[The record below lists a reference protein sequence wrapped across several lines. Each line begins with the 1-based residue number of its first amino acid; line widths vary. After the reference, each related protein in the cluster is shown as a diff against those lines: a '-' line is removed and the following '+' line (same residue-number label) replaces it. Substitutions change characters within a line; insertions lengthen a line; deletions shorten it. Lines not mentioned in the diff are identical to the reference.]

1 MKLLL
6 DTHIILWALNDNPKL
21 PYQARKLIMDEEND
35 IYYSSASIWETT
47 IKYMARPDRIHIS
60 GSKLSDLCREMG
72 YQMLPIMDNHV
83 KALETLMY
91 HNQEQPHNDPFD
103 RIMLAQAKADGLK
116 FVTHDSKI
124 PFYEETCVVAV

>member
-21 PYQARKLIMDEEND
+21 SSQARELIMDAGND

-47 IKYMARPDRIHIS
+47 IKYMSKPDKIRIS

-72 YQMLPIMDNHV
+72 YQMLPIADNHV
-83 KALETLMY
+83 KVLETLVY
-91 HNQEQPHNDPFD
+91 HNQNQVHNDPFD
-103 RIMLAQAKADGLK
+103 RIMIAQAKADGLK
-116 FVTHDSKI
+116 FITHDSKI
-124 PFYEETCVVAV
+124 PFYEEDCVIVV

>member
-6 DTHIILWALNDNPKL
+6 DTHIVLWALNDNPKL
-21 PYQARKLIMDEEND
+21 SSQARELIMDVGND

-47 IKYMARPDRIHIS
+47 IKYMSKPDKIRIS

-72 YQMLPIMDNHV
+72 YQMLPIADNHV
-83 KALETLMY
+83 KVLETLVY
-91 HNQEQPHNDPFD
+91 HNQNQVHNDPFD
-103 RIMLAQAKADGLK
+103 RIMIAQAKADGLK

-124 PFYEETCVVAV
+124 PFYEESCVMVV

>member
-21 PYQARKLIMDEEND
+21 SGQARKLIMDAGND

-47 IKYMARPDRIHIS
+47 IKYMSKPDKIRIS

-72 YQMLPIMDNHV
+72 YQMLPITDDHV
-83 KALETLMY
+83 KALETLVY
-91 HNQEQPHNDPFD
+91 SNQNQVHNDPFD
-103 RIMLAQAKADGLK
+103 RIMIAQAKADRLI
-116 FVTHDSKI
+116 FITHDSKI
-124 PFYEETCVVAV
+124 PFYGESCVMVV